1 MTAVAALTHW
11 GNDIVWECRTVGWEQ
26 PPVRQGKDRLTVVA
40 LTAAFSWR
48 RNIDSVETGGAS
60 DALSS
65 MGWLIG
71 IAVFTL
77 VVGYAV
83 RERKSRLRSRRY
95 YHDD

>member
-1 MTAVAALTHW
+1 MEHRQR
-11 GNDIVWECRTVGWEQ
+11 ETVSG
-26 PPVRQGKDRLTVVA
+26 
-40 LTAAFSWR
+40 
-48 RNIDSVETGGAS
+48 S
-60 DALSS
+60 DALSW

>member
-1 MTAVAALTHW
+1 
-11 GNDIVWECRTVGWEQ
+11 
-26 PPVRQGKDRLTVVA
+26 VRQGKEVA

-48 RNIDSVETGGAS
+48 RNIDSVETGGGS